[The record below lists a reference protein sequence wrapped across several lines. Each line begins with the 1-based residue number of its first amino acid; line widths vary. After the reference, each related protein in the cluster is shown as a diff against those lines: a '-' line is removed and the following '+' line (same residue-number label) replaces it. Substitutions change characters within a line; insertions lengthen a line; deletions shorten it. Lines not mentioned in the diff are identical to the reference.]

1 MAEESKQAF
10 DPEATVAQPIKVA
23 EPDPEATVAQ
33 PVKLA
38 DPEATV
44 TEPVNL
50 VDPEATVSGPIL
62 KADPEATD
70 RIPVFDPDATD
81 RRPAFDPEATVR
93 RASERGKL
101 RANPF
106 APKSPPETIQ
116 ANLSSLGGVNPLV
129 AMANPILAAVPQI
142 RRTLRHPDP
151 AALMAS
157 LRDQIESLELSAASG
172 EIADDTLNA
181 AVYALCA
188 LLDESA
194 AATPWGQKW
203 TEHGL
208 LHALRGE
215 SGGAEGFFTQLDLIS
230 AEPDKNAD
238 LLEFFYICLAL
249 GFEGRYGGAQGDKPA
264 LQQVKDRLYD
274 LIARRRPRPDAL
286 SEHWRTPASQA
297 AADAALRTAERA
309 NAARA
314 AAAAAAAVPAQ
325 RANAPGRY
333 ALSRWPRR
341 AIWSAVASIVGA
353 SLVLYMLGTRL
364 QEDEAR
370 DAMAPLKPGS
380 SPQTAQATSA
390 APAAPAAPSAPAGR
404 AAALTAALAGLPVA
418 VNEDAQG
425 ITLALRDDR
434 QFAPGATL
442 PSAQAGALLQKIAA
456 ALDRL
461 PGGILVIGHADA
473 TPPRNGTNAE
483 LSAARARAVARVMAK
498 ALADPRRLATEGRS
512 DAEPIAPNDSESNRA
527 KNRRV
532 TIRLRTAN

>member
-23 EPDPEATVAQ
+23 DTG
-33 PVKLA
+33 A
-38 DPEATV
+38 DPEARV
-44 TEPVNL
+44 TQPL
-50 VDPEATVSGPIL
+50 DMDLTDPEATVSGPIL
-62 KADPEATD
+62 KSDPEATD

-81 RRPAFDPEATVR
+81 RRPAFDPESTLR
-93 RASERGKL
+93 RAPARGKT

-142 RRTLRHPDP
+142 RRTLRHADP
-151 AALMAS
+151 AALLAS
-157 LRDQIESLELSAASG
+157 LRDQIESLELSAVSG

-194 AATPWGQKW
+194 AATPWGQAW

-208 LHALRGE
+208 LHAMRSE
-215 SGGAEGFFTQLDLIS
+215 TGGAEGFFTQLDRIS
-230 AEPDKNAD
+230 AEPEKNAD

-249 GFEGRYGGAQGDKPA
+249 GFEGRYRGTEADRLA
-264 LQQVKDRLYD
+264 LQQVKDSLYE
-274 LIARRRPRPDAL
+274 LVARRRPRPDAL
-286 SEHWRTPASQA
+286 SEHWRTPAAQA
-297 AADAALRTAERA
+297 ATDAALRTAERA

-314 AAAAAAAVPAQ
+314 AAAAAAAMPAPQ
-325 RANAPGRY
+325 RADLPGRY

-341 AIWSAVASIVGA
+341 AIWSAVAGIVGA

-364 QEDEAR
+364 QEDETR
-370 DAMAPLKPGS
+370 DATAPMKSGARLNAG
-380 SPQTAQATSA
+380 QTQATSA
-390 APAAPAAPSAPAGR
+390 APAAPTALT
-404 AAALTAALAGLPVA
+404 ALTAALGGMPVA
-418 VNEDAQG
+418 ISEDARG
-425 ITLALRDDR
+425 ITLALREDR
-434 QFAPGATL
+434 QFASGSTR
-442 PSAQAGALLQKIAA
+442 PSDQVGALVQKIAA

-473 TPPRNGTNAE
+473 TLPRNGSNAE

-498 ALADPRRLATEGRS
+498 ALADPKRLATEGRS
-512 DAEPIAPNDSESNRA
+512 DTEPVAPNDTDANRA

-532 TIRLRTAN
+532 AIRLSAAR

>member
-10 DPEATVAQPIKVA
+10 DPEATVAQPIK
-23 EPDPEATVAQ
+23 
-33 PVKLA
+33 LA

-44 TEPVNL
+44 T
-50 VDPEATVSGPIL
+50 GPIL

-93 RASERGKL
+93 RTSGRAKV

-116 ANLSSLGGVNPLV
+116 ANLSSLGGVNALV

-172 EIADDTLNA
+172 EIADDTLGT

-215 SGGAEGFFTQLDLIS
+215 SGGAEGFFTQLDRIS
-230 AEPDKNAD
+230 AEPEKNAD
-238 LLEFFYICLAL
+238 LLEFLYICLAL
-249 GFEGRYGGAQGDKPA
+249 GFEGRYGGTEGDRLA
-264 LQQVKDRLYD
+264 LQQVKDRLYE

-286 SEHWRTPASQA
+286 SEHWRTPAAQA
-297 AADAALRTAERA
+297 ATNAALKTAERA

-314 AAAAAAAVPAQ
+314 AAAAVAGVCKVVRPVPGFTG
-325 RANAPGRY
+325 N
-333 ALSRWPRR
+333 
-341 AIWSAVASIVGA
+341 VASRV
-353 SLVLYMLGTRL
+353 
-364 QEDEAR
+364 
-370 DAMAPLKPGS
+370 S
-380 SPQTAQATSA
+380 SSC
-390 APAAPAAPSAPAGR
+390 
-404 AAALTAALAGLPVA
+404 
-418 VNEDAQG
+418 
-425 ITLALRDDR
+425 
-434 QFAPGATL
+434 
-442 PSAQAGALLQKIAA
+442 
-456 ALDRL
+456 
-461 PGGILVIGHADA
+461 
-473 TPPRNGTNAE
+473 
-483 LSAARARAVARVMAK
+483 
-498 ALADPRRLATEGRS
+498 
-512 DAEPIAPNDSESNRA
+512 
-527 KNRRV
+527 RRV
-532 TIRLRTAN
+532 PSM